1 VLEIRPLIFL
11 FIIQFLL
18 LFAALSIFLIFRC
31 RALSVKE
38 ALARKETVELRAE
51 ISGSSQQIEVK
62 SAEFDQ
68 LKNTFDD
75 LQQKFIHIKE
85 SNAKLK
91 TLIEA
96 LVPEANRSK
105 EFAKVI
111 GEIEES
117 NKELDS
123 CINTL
128 QKENTDLEKKAKSLE
143 REAEGLADLLQ
154 QSVRKEELYQAQSQ
168 KKALEIKITKVERD
182 LQEKTDAYDQLQKN
196 YTWLE
201 KEFNALYKNVSQET
215 A

>member
-1 VLEIRPLIFL
+1 MLEIKPLIFL

-168 KKALEIKITKVERD
+168 KRALEIKMKKTEQD
-182 LQEKTDAYDQLQKN
+182 LKDKTEAYDKLQKN
-196 YTWLE
+196 YMWLE
-201 KEFNALYKNVSQET
+201 KEFNALYRNVNEES

>member
-168 KKALEIKITKVERD
+168 KKALEIKMTKVERD

>member
-18 LFAALSIFLIFRC
+18 LFAALSIFLIFRY

-51 ISGSSQQIEVK
+51 ISGSSRQIEVK

-168 KKALEIKITKVERD
+168 KKALEIKMTKVERD

-196 YTWLE
+196 YIWLE
-201 KEFNALYKNVSQET
+201 KEFNALYKNVSQEN